1 MDKALWRE
9 FNLQLLQKGQNLTL
23 EMVLNFYK
31 HYGLYQDN
39 LAFPR
44 HILQNFVRLKEES
57 EISAY
62 LIPLE
67 FDMDRWDKSIKSLPR
82 MTRSPFRILY
92 PLPGELDLAHRVW

>member
-62 LIPLE
+62 LIP
-67 FDMDRWDKSIKSLPR
+67 
-82 MTRSPFRILY
+82 
-92 PLPGELDLAHRVW
+92 